1 MAPKAA
7 SSHLGTR
14 NGASLRMKLTQ
25 KDGKKPGLLDIL
37 KALDRSKVIITVM
50 LSGQG
55 QKQMVSL

>member
-37 KALDRSKVIITVM
+37 KALDRSGLLNDAYVF
-50 LSGQG
+50 
-55 QKQMVSL
+55 